1 MNSALRAVERAR
13 LLVHLGD
20 EGVELADLL
29 LHAQPCAVRS
39 EEVRVLILQLLP
51 HCAVL
56 RPVTTVRGLPGQ
68 RAGRRTQAGQPW
80 LDICLHFQ
88 SVHYLL
94 LRHVQFQASFNQ
106 FLDLCTESQ
115 VTHAAT

>member
-1 MNSALRAVERAR
+1 MAGLYKVPYLYRYHIIIITTLLLRAVERAR

-29 LHAQPCAVRS
+29 LHVQPCGVRS

-56 RPVTTVRGLPGQ
+56 RPVTTVRGQPGQ
-68 RAGRRTQAGQPW
+68 RAGRRT
-80 LDICLHFQ
+80 
-88 SVHYLL
+88 
-94 LRHVQFQASFNQ
+94 
-106 FLDLCTESQ
+106 
-115 VTHAAT
+115 